1 MKHYPKLI
9 YGCVPSFISSLRTL
23 FKFIL
28 CQSFKSTLD
37 STEIIA
43 EFDKICQLL
52 PEHKDIFKKHI
63 IGLVMD
69 YVDALQGGGG
79 MGNELKREITPCV
92 YNMLDTLTTFEI
104 QQLNTVMD
112 PTSKVLFQSVFKS
125 YQKRLYKGQ
134 F

>member
-1 MKHYPKLI
+1 MI
-9 YGCVPSFISSLRTL
+9 R
-23 FKFIL
+23 
-28 CQSFKSTLD
+28 
-37 STEIIA
+37 
-43 EFDKICQLL
+43 LL
-52 PEHKDIFKKHI
+52 
-63 IGLVMD
+63 D